1 MQMRLQLLFLLPA
14 LILFGCRANTSN
26 SADIAM
32 SIELANESAAVGEET
47 SVLVSLADS
56 AGNPIND
63 AQVNLRGDMNHAGMT
78 PVLGEAASGTNGLYE
93 IPFAF
98 SMGGDWIITVDV
110 TLSDGTTASETF
122 NINGVSSEAGAEAS
136 HDMNN
141 MSGGGISAAYF
152 TLSNSSAEDIRL
164 MSVSAEG
171 VGATAIHQTIVE
183 NNIAR
188 MEEVQGGLLI
198 PAGGTAEL
206 APSGHHLMLMN
217 ITEPLLEGETLSLNL
232 SFDNGLSLTVEAPIS
247 IIEPDE
253 GGSTEGVDISVTGA
267 WLRPSTGG

>member
-1 MQMRLQLLFLLPA
+1 MRLHLLFLLPA
-14 LILFGCRANTSN
+14 LILFGCRSNTSN
-26 SADIAM
+26 STDIAIN
-32 SIELANESAAVGEET
+32 IELANESAAVGEET
-47 SVLVSLADS
+47 HILVSLADS
-56 AGNPIND
+56 AGNPINN

-78 PVLGEAASGTNGLYE
+78 PVLGEAASGSNGVYE

-110 TLSDGTTASETF
+110 TLADGTNASESF
-122 NINGVSSEAGAEAS
+122 NINGVGSEGAEAT

-141 MSGGGISAAYF
+141 MDGGGISAAYF
-152 TLSNSSAEDIRL
+152 TISNAGTEDIRL
-164 MSVSAEG
+164 ISVSAEG

-183 NNIAR
+183 NNVAR
-188 MEEVQGGLLI
+188 MEEVEGGLLI

-217 ITEPLLEGETLSLNL
+217 IAEPLLEGETLTLNL

-253 GGSTEGVDISVTGA
+253 GGSAEGEDISVTGA